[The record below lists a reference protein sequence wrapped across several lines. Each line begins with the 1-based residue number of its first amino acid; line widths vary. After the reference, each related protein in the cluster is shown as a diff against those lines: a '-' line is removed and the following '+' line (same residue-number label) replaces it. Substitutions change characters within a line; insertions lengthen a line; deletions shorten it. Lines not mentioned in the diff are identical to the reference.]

1 MEKQNKDFNLKL
13 TELGYLSRFLLLFL
27 HKNGIDT
34 IGEFVNL
41 KDDEHKY
48 NRIVNSLNMLQ
59 KESTT
64 PDEFYGTQ
72 KILRYVYLKEDP
84 QFEDH
89 DNLKDFG
96 FSGKAYYALNANKGL
111 LEGTTTRE
119 LIGELSD
126 PKMKAYIYG
135 FRNCGAQV
143 AKEII
148 LKSNII
154 NDYFKSKY
162 DIPSESISDDELF
175 LQNMLESL
183 LQQEASLDSQ
193 IKMVRES
200 IERVRNKISYEQG
213 KRR

>member
-1 MEKQNKDFNLKL
+1 MEKQNKNFNLKL
-13 TELGYLSRFLLLFL
+13 SDLGYISRYLILFL
-27 HKNGIDT
+27 HKNDINTVGDFI
-34 IGEFVNL
+34 NL

-48 NRIVNSLNMLQ
+48 DKIINALDMLQ

-72 KILRYVYLKEDP
+72 KLLRYVYLDEDP
-84 QFEDH
+84 QFEENDT
-89 DNLKDFG
+89 LKDLG
-96 FSGKAYYALNANKGL
+96 FSGKAFYTINRNRGL
-111 LEGTTTRE
+111 LESTNTRK
-119 LIGELSD
+119 LIEELSN

-135 FRNCGAQV
+135 FRYCGAQV

-154 NDYFKSKY
+154 NNYFNSKY

-175 LQNMLESL
+175 LQSMLESL
-183 LQQEASLDSQ
+183 LKQEESLNSQ
-193 IKMVRES
+193 ITLVRES
-200 IERVRNKISYEQG
+200 IERIRNKINYEHE